1 MHIINNPE
9 NLVLYDRNSEIHKA
23 FNVLQDNMYMCFEI
37 TLKKMIMDTMH
48 DVFNHAISINSE
60 KKNII

>member
-1 MHIINNPE
+1 MSSMKDTEQRIMHIINNPE

-37 TLKKMIMDTMH
+37 TLKND
-48 DVFNHAISINSE
+48 NGYNA
-60 KKNII
+60 